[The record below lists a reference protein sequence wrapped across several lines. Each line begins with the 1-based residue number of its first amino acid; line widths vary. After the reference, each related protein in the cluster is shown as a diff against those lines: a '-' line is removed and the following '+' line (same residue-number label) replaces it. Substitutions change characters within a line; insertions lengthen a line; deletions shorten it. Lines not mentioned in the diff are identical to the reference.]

1 MSFISNIIKSVIISR
16 LGGCKGGG
24 QQTYV
29 PTQVPHLNFRK
40 YWTES
45 PNVQSSQVAT
55 AIRQPDLQATSRYR
69 RLLEMM
75 MENRRIG

>member
-1 MSFISNIIKSVIISR
+1 MSFISNIIKSVILSR
-16 LGGCKGGG
+16 LGGGKGGG

-75 MENRRIG
+75 MENRRVG

>member
-1 MSFISNIIKSVIISR
+1 MSFISGIIKSVILSR
-16 LGGCKGGG
+16 IGGGKGGG

-40 YWTES
+40 YWTDS

-55 AIRQPDLQATSRYR
+55 ATRPPDLQATSRYR

>member
-1 MSFISNIIKSVIISR
+1 MSFISNIIKSVILSR
-16 LGGCKGGG
+16 LGGGKGGG

-29 PTQVPHLNFRK
+29 PTQVPHLNFKK

-75 MENRRIG
+75 MENRRVG